1 MNILFIVPSLYGGG
15 AERVCARLSNVLC
28 ERHRVTVLCTWPDG
42 NRNGIYPLDQRVRV
56 VEFREEVPES
66 RFGRFLFR
74 YSAGRAFL
82 WMNRIRKLKRQL
94 NIQTCVSFLT
104 SCNYDNVMSRAG
116 ERVIVSIRSMLEPT
130 IPENPEA
137 AERERRRIR
146 AAAKKA
152 DLIVSVAEQCG
163 REQAERFGA
172 SGRKLVTIYNPV
184 NPEELRRLAEE
195 EPAAQGQAAQ
205 QPSMQ
210 QPSTQGQAAQQPS
223 MQQPFAQGQA
233 AQQPV
238 ETEPESADAGFAAF
252 RAAHGTLLCTAGRLT
267 AQKGQESLIRA
278 LAEVRKEFPGCGLVI
293 LGKGEL
299 EQSLRQTA
307 EELGLSGHVLF
318 AGFQD
323 NPFRFMGKSDIFVL
337 PSRFEGFSNALLEAM
352 ALGLPL
358 VACDCD
364 SGPRELLAPETDCGQ
379 KAEKVE
385 EAPYGILVPDAA
397 EDREKFLAEGIL
409 RLLRDPDLMEHYRQQ
424 DRVRIEA
431 FRTEK
436 ILSRWENVIT
446 GRQS

>member
-28 ERHRVTVLCTWPDG
+28 ERHRVTVLCTWPEG

-94 NIQTCVSFLT
+94 KIQTSVSFLT

-130 IPENPEA
+130 IPEETKA

-152 DLIVSVAEQCG
+152 DLIVSVSEQCG

-184 NPEELRRLAEE
+184 NPEELRKLAEE
-195 EPAAQGQAAQ
+195 EP
-205 QPSMQ
+205 
-210 QPSTQGQAAQQPS
+210 
-223 MQQPFAQGQA
+223 
-233 AQQPV
+233 
-238 ETEPESADAGFAAF
+238 EPADAGFAAF

-278 LAEVRKEFPGCGLVI
+278 LAEVRREFPGGGLVI

-397 EDREKFLAEGIL
+397 EDREKLLAEGIL
-409 RLLRDPDLMEHYRQQ
+409 RLLKNPGLTEHYRQQ

-436 ILSRWENVIT
+436 ILSQWERVIT

>member
-28 ERHRVTVLCTWPDG
+28 ERHRVTVLCTWPEG

-94 NIQTCVSFLT
+94 KIQTCVSFLT

-184 NPEELRRLAEE
+184 NPEELRKLAEE
-195 EPAAQGQAAQ
+195 EPAAQ

-210 QPSTQGQAAQQPS
+210 QPST
-223 MQQPFAQGQA
+223 QGQA

-278 LAEVRKEFPGCGLVI
+278 LAEVRREFPGCGLVI

-397 EDREKFLAEGIL
+397 EDREKLLAEGIL

-436 ILSRWENVIT
+436 NLAQWERVIT
-446 GRQS
+446 QFKK